1 MRSVQRSFN
10 AVGTQLAE
18 SVLGANL
25 SVVSNLRNRLKV
37 ESDDVDRAKPSGAK
51 SPGGGFRVL
60 MASFVRDP
68 RGLWLLVVLG
78 AVFLSSFAVLLS
90 KILVADMRPGIAV
103 ATVAWAFVVGG
114 AVLFMFPSKLVVTT
128 FGSLL
133 GVSASDLGTGSGL
146 VNKLAT
152 AVTAMAQNI
161 TALVHGSNGSPD
173 SFIGAMVWLF
183 VGLLLLICLPA
194 FFRE

>member
-1 MRSVQRSFN
+1 M
-10 AVGTQLAE
+10 
-18 SVLGANL
+18 
-25 SVVSNLRNRLKV
+25 
-37 ESDDVDRAKPSGAK
+37 
-51 SPGGGFRVL
+51 
-60 MASFVRDP
+60 
-68 RGLWLLVVLG
+68 
-78 AVFLSSFAVLLS
+78 
-90 KILVADMRPGIAV
+90 
-103 ATVAWAFVVGG
+103 
-114 AVLFMFPSKLVVTT
+114 LFMFPSKLVVTT